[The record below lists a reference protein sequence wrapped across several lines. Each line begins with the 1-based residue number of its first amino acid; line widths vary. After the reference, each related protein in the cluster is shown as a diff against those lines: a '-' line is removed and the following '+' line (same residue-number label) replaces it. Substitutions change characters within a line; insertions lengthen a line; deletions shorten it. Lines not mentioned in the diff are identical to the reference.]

1 VNERLDAT
9 KIEQLKGW
17 AVRLAANGNDELR
30 AAGRAILLL
39 IEEIESSRVEVDV
52 ETSDGRSQQGAPADA
67 DDRGEPTMD
76 RTLRSRLSRIRD
88 RSST

>member
-1 VNERLDAT
+1 M
-9 KIEQLKGW
+9 
-17 AVRLAANGNDELR
+17 AVSLAANGNDELR

-39 IEEIESSRVEVDV
+39 IEKIESSRVEVDV
-52 ETSDGRSQQGAPADA
+52 EAPDGRSQQEAPADA
-67 DDRGEPTMD
+67 NDSGGEPTMD